1 MAMCF
6 VPYREDT
13 TQTGH
18 ILGQAQHLSKQA
30 TPERDL
36 FPVACTVIRLIMHA
50 TLVWSSVCV
59 KVRTILILTL
69 GISLL
74 H

>member
-36 FPVACTVIRLIMHA
+36 SLVACTVIRLIMHA

>member
-1 MAMCF
+1 MFRAN
-6 VPYREDT
+6 REDA

-18 ILGQAQHLSKQA
+18 LLGSAQNLSKQP

-36 FPVACTVIRLIMHA
+36 SSAACTIIRLIMHA

-59 KVRTILILTL
+59 RVRASLIVFQFNF
-69 GISLL
+69 